1 MNGIVRIQLNNGEA
15 IELFENN
22 KRLLVNIQSQNG
34 YDKDNVVLSK
44 SQIEG
49 LRQLVDR
56 FKITTKEE
64 LSQIEVARMDAI
76 QNQRHQERESL

>member
-1 MNGIVRIQLNNGEA
+1 MNGTVRIQLNNGEA

-22 KRLLVNIQSQNG
+22 KRLLVNIQSKNG

-49 LRQLVDR
+49 LRELVDR
-56 FKITTKEE
+56 FEVTTKEE
-64 LSQIEVARMDAI
+64 LSQMEVARMDAI
-76 QNQRHQERESL
+76 QKQRQLEREQT